1 MLKSMR
7 DYFYSTDLDEVIC
20 PSITNNNCEGGSDS
34 FLVTTNNLKWG
45 HAVYLTV
52 SRQLHLEM
60 ATAMNNRCGVFSIG
74 PVFRA
79 EKHDSRRHLSEFT
92 MAEVE
97 LSSIST
103 LDALIN
109 HCENCLRFSYQ
120 KLITACPDRV
130 HEEYAAMIQKPSEII
145 TYDESI
151 RILQKLDPLLKWGH
165 SLNSSQ
171 EIRLSEYLGHR
182 ILFIINYPSEIKPF
196 YMKKTEL
203 PGSRNVAQCFDCIM
217 PNMGEIA
224 GGSIREDDAASL
236 LSSMQI
242 KGIHQSNL
250 EWYVNLR
257 KMGQPSTGGYGI
269 GVERLFAELS
279 GFKNIR
285 QACMFPRDRGS
296 IKY

>member
-1 MLKSMR
+1 M
-7 DYFYSTDLDEVIC
+7 
-20 PSITNNNCEGGSDS
+20 
-34 FLVTTNNLKWG
+34 
-45 HAVYLTV
+45 
-52 SRQLHLEM
+52 
-60 ATAMNNRCGVFSIG
+60 
-74 PVFRA
+74 
-79 EKHDSRRHLSEFT
+79 
-92 MAEVE
+92 
-97 LSSIST
+97 
-103 LDALIN
+103 
-109 HCENCLRFSYQ
+109 RFSYQ
-120 KLITACPDRV
+120 RIITTCPDRL
-130 HEEYAAMIQKPSEII
+130 HEEYTKLIQNPSEII

-151 RILQKLDPLLKWGH
+151 RILQKIDPLLKWGH
-165 SLNSSQ
+165 SFNSSQ
-171 EIRLSEYLGHR
+171 EIKLSEYFGHR

-196 YMKKTEL
+196 YMKKMEL
-203 PGSRNVAQCFDCIM
+203 SGSRSVAQCFDCIM